1 MTEHLDLFEMNKLF
15 VLGRPIVTIF
25 HNTDNMYSIVRVKI
39 QETNLQYEDREII
52 IVGYFPPL
60 QMDEQYRFTGLLKQ
74 HPKYGVQFQIET
86 FSKEVPA
93 TEQGI
98 VHYLSSDLFIGIGR
112 KTAETIVEKLGVN
125 ALRLIM
131 EDASA
136 LDVVPR
142 LSAEKKEVIRSTIE
156 QNLGLERVMIQLNE
170 WGFGPQLGMKIYQ
183 TYRTEAIELLT
194 ENPYRLI
201 EDIEGVGFFRADE
214 LGAKLGIT
222 GNHSDRIKAAVFH
235 VLNHAALSEGHVY
248 LDAEHVLP
256 QVKSM
261 LEQSQREIIPFEA
274 ISKACIEMREE
285 NKICGEETRMYLPS
299 LYFSEVGIASKIVSL
314 ADLNEKAT
322 SFSRDEVRKAIGE
335 TEEFLK
341 VTYAETQAQAIEQA
355 LNSAVM
361 ILTGGPG
368 TGKTTVVRG
377 VVEVYAKL
385 HGLSLNPKEYAQKE
399 EPFPIILCAP
409 TGRAAKRLAEST
421 ELPAMT
427 IHRLLG
433 FTGRE
438 KDEETE
444 REVTGKLIIVDEMSM
459 VDTWLA
465 HQLLKSLHEDVQVI
479 FVGDQDQLPPVGPG
493 QVLKDLLAS
502 KQIPTVELTEVYRQ
516 AEGSTIIELAHQ
528 IKRGDILQ
536 NLTDKTSDRS
546 FIKASSDQVAS
557 VVTQIVKNAV
567 SKGHEIK
574 NIQVLAP
581 MYKGPAGI
589 DNLNKMI
596 QEQVNPNDTGKHK
609 ELVFGDVT
617 YRIKDKVLQLV
628 NQPESNVFNGDMGE
642 VVGILKAKETVEK
655 QDLLIVSFDG
665 IEVTYQRSDLNQ
677 LTLAYCCSIHKSQG
691 SEFQMVIMPVVRG
704 YTKMLRRNL
713 LYTGITRAKNFL
725 ILCGEADV
733 LATGLMRTDDLQRFT
748 SLRARLN
755 PMELPDD
762 VVEVIDAAN
771 NTPTSV
777 SVQVLPTQQQEAK
790 VIEET
795 QIGKDTLNAQL
806 TVETM
811 PQIHPMIGMKSIS
824 PYDFLDE

>member
-1 MTEHLDLFEMNKLF
+1 
-15 VLGRPIVTIF
+15 
-25 HNTDNMYSIVRVKI
+25 
-39 QETNLQYEDREII
+39 
-52 IVGYFPPL
+52 
-60 QMDEQYRFTGLLKQ
+60 
-74 HPKYGVQFQIET
+74 
-86 FSKEVPA
+86 
-93 TEQGI
+93 
-98 VHYLSSDLFIGIGR
+98 
-112 KTAETIVEKLGVN
+112 
-125 ALRLIM
+125 
-131 EDASA
+131 
-136 LDVVPR
+136 
-142 LSAEKKEVIRSTIE
+142 
-156 QNLGLERVMIQLNE
+156 MIQLNE

-201 EDIEGVGFFRADE
+201 EDVEGVGFFRADE

-222 GNHSDRIKAAVFH
+222 GKHPDRVKAAIFH
-235 VLNHAALSEGHVY
+235 ILNTAALSDGHVY

-256 QVKSM
+256 LVKEM
-261 LEQSQREIIPFEA
+261 LEQSQRQEIPFED
-274 ISKACIEMREE
+274 ISQACIELREE
-285 NKICGEETRMYLPS
+285 GKICGEETRLYLPS

-314 ADLNEKAT
+314 IERNNKAEH
-322 SFSRDEVRKAIGE
+322 FSKDEIRKAIGE
-335 TEEFLK
+335 TEELLH
-341 VTYAETQAQAIEQA
+341 VTYAETQANAIEQA

-433 FTGRE
+433 FTGQE
-438 KDEETE
+438 KEEETE

-465 HQLLKSLHEDVQVI
+465 HQLLKALHEDVQVV

-502 KQIPTVELTEVYRQ
+502 KQLPTVELTDVYRQ

-528 IKRGDILQ
+528 IKKGTIPKE
-536 NLTDKTSDRS
+536 LTVKTSDRS
-546 FIKASSDQVAS
+546 FIKASADQVAN
-557 VVTQIVKNAV
+557 VVTQVVKSAV
-567 SKGHEIK
+567 TKGQEIR

-596 QEQVNPNDTGKHK
+596 QELINPNDTGTRK

-642 VVGILKAKETVEK
+642 VISIIKAKEMVEK

-691 SEFQMVIMPVVRG
+691 SEFQTVIMPVVRG
-704 YTKMLRRNL
+704 YSKMLRRNL

-725 ILCGEADV
+725 ILCGEPDV
-733 LATGLMRTDDLQRFT
+733 LADGLQRTDDLQRFT

-755 PMELPDD
+755 PMEIDEEL
-762 VVEVIDAAN
+762 VKVEAVPIEDEGMN
-771 NTPTSV
+771 EPV
-777 SVQVLPTQQQEAK
+777 S
-790 VIEET
+790 IE
-795 QIGKDTLNAQL
+795 QKL
-806 TVETM
+806 TVETA
-811 PQIHPMIGMKSIS
+811 PYIHPMIGMNDVS
-824 PYDFLDE
+824 PYDFLDD